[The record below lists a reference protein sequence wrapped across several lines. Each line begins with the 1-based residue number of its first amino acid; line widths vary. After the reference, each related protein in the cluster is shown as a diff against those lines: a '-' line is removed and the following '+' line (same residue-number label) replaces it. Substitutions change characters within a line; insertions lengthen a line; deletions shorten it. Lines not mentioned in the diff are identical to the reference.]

1 MQMPCKAELGLRN
14 KHAPAGRAP
23 DSLDDISTTS
33 PVLPAGGCAGANVD
47 GTDELQ
53 HVAPAAAGAS
63 AEPVKAKPLKE
74 KRKGKKKSGHRRRL
88 NGRMMSA

>member
-23 DSLDDISTTS
+23 DSLDDTSTIS
-33 PVLPAGGCAGANVD
+33 PVLPAGGCAGADVD
-47 GTDELQ
+47 GTDELR

-63 AEPVKAKPLKE
+63 AEPAQAKPPNE

>member
-1 MQMPCKAELGLRN
+1 MQMRCKAELGLRN

-33 PVLPAGGCAGANVD
+33 PVLPAGGCAGADNG

-53 HVAPAAAGAS
+53 HVAPAAAGA
-63 AEPVKAKPLKE
+63 AKPPKE
-74 KRKGKKKSGHRRRL
+74 KRRGRARRRAAT
-88 NGRMMSA
+88 GAA